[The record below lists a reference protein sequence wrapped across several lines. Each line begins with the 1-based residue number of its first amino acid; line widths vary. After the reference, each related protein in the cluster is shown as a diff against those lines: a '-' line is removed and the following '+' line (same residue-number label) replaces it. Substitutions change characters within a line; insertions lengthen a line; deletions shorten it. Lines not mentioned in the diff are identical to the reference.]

1 MPHSLLNI
9 ANIAKCDLK
18 KSVLP
23 QDLQGYIYRAV
34 DLIDLF

>member
-1 MPHSLLNI
+1 MSYSLLNI
-9 ANIAKCDLK
+9 ANTAKCDLK

-23 QDLQGYIYRAV
+23 RDLQGYIYRSV